1 MGIAALA
8 ILYGIYKFS
17 PIISQSLES
26 EGFKLIQNAQNKEE
40 IYKRM
45 LVRYK
50 DDINKDIKLDEFLTS
65 KEQKWVA
72 LSFWCDVETS
82 GKKFFVSLDN
92 HKKYCA
98 IGVVDYLVDGKKL
111 EGIDEG
117 EDGMYVNSDDMFK
130 DREIFLKYQELFK
143 KHRIKWKDLSEQ
155 EINKA
160 WINWCKVQKYLEKK
174 ELSKKVIL
182 NFCLNQRMREMISL

>member
-50 DDINKDIKLDEFLTS
+50 DVINKDIKLDEFLTS
-65 KEQKWVA
+65 KDQKWVA

-98 IGVVDYLVDGKKL
+98 MGVVDYLVDGKKL
-111 EGIDEG
+111 EGIGEG
-117 EDGMYVNSDDMFK
+117 EDGMYVDLNFF
-130 DREIFLKYQELFK
+130 RENWKIDYLPLFK
-143 KHRIKWKDLSEQ
+143 EKGVKITDSFVKNRE
-155 EINKA
+155 A
-160 WINWCKVQKYLEKK
+160 WISWCKFQKY
-174 ELSKKVIL
+174 SKYDALTKGIVQQY
-182 NFCLNQRMREMISL
+182 CLK